1 VNPRADASPGPL
13 GFDSQLEP
21 ARRSDNFRTKQANSM
36 QEQYVKP
43 RTRILAVS
51 DDGAFLHLIQ
61 TLLDDMDLSVR
72 TTAQWHEVQHIAAKL
87 LPDLTILDLTPTNET
102 ACWLVME
109 ALKAH
114 AATKH
119 MSILICPVASWL
131 IDGHRERLSRLGASV
146 WSGKFELQEFL
157 ESVSGAVG
165 LTVASKKAE

>member
-1 VNPRADASPGPL
+1 
-13 GFDSQLEP
+13 
-21 ARRSDNFRTKQANSM
+21 M

-61 TLLDDMDLSVR
+61 TLLDDIDLPVR
-72 TTAQWHEVQHIAAKL
+72 TTGQWHEVPDMAAKL

-119 MSILICPVASWL
+119 IGILICPVASWL
-131 IDGHRERLSRLGASV
+131 IDGHRERLSRLGAGV
-146 WSGKFELQEFL
+146 WSGKFDLQEFF
-157 ESVSGAVG
+157 ESVSVAVG
-165 LTVASKKAE
+165 LTVASKYAE